1 MHWRRSIAA
10 SCMRCCIDFPLKCD
24 AVLVCRPDK
33 TRQRRIRH
41 PRIAAGCG
49 VNALSGLPNRANSIH
64 CRCHVGLIR
73 RIRLLR
79 GYFCEIKIKVILLF
93 GIIRIKL
100 RYCIEYEP
108 FNGIT
113 VFQVNNRQLKPVRPR
128 KKRRG
133 SLFRKIVKSLPR
145 SLSVKKIEVAGEIG
159 RRDDAFLS
167 VLICGIVSVF
177 MDALFR
183 FILNVLIKVKRSE
196 NCVINIFPAPNRS
209 TFNLNMAG
217 IVRVNLIKLFLN
229 VFIRKD
235 KAE

>member
-1 MHWRRSIAA
+1 MLFYGIR
-10 SCMRCCIDFPLKCD
+10 LD
-24 AVLVCRPDK
+24 AKV
-33 TRQRRIRH
+33 
-41 PRIAAGCG
+41 
-49 VNALSGLPNRANSIH
+49 
-64 CRCHVGLIR
+64 
-73 RIRLLR
+73 LLR

-100 RYCIEYEP
+100 RYCLEYEP

-113 VFQVNNRQLKPVRPR
+113 VFQVNSRQLKPVRPR

-133 SLFRKIVKSLPR
+133 SLFRKIVKALPR

>member
-1 MHWRRSIAA
+1 MVPYQAKA
-10 SCMRCCIDFPLKCD
+10 Q
-24 AVLVCRPDK
+24 A
-33 TRQRRIRH
+33 
-41 PRIAAGCG
+41 
-49 VNALSGLPNRANSIH
+49 
-64 CRCHVGLIR
+64 
-73 RIRLLR
+73 
-79 GYFCEIKIKVILLF
+79 
-93 GIIRIKL
+93 
-100 RYCIEYEP
+100 
-108 FNGIT
+108 
-113 VFQVNNRQLKPVRPR
+113 
-128 KKRRG
+128 G
-133 SLFRKIVKSLPR
+133 SLFRKIVKALPR

>member
-1 MHWRRSIAA
+1 MPGESVRTCFAFDDYKQEKRKESMGQFNLALQPTKCFFA
-10 SCMRCCIDFPLKCD
+10 VRMTLPLLGAFVFFIILLILFYGIRLD
-24 AVLVCRPDK
+24 AKV
-33 TRQRRIRH
+33 
-41 PRIAAGCG
+41 
-49 VNALSGLPNRANSIH
+49 
-64 CRCHVGLIR
+64 
-73 RIRLLR
+73 LLR
-79 GYFCEIKIKVILLF
+79 GYFCEIKIKLILFF

-113 VFQVNNRQLKPVRPR
+113 VFQINNRQLKPVRPR
-128 KKRRG
+128 KKRRDR
-133 SLFRKIVKSLPR
+133 LFGRIFKALPR
-145 SLSVKKIEVAGEIG
+145 SLSAKKIEVAGEIG
-159 RRDDAFLS
+159 KRDDAFLS

-235 KAE
+235 KTE

>member
-1 MHWRRSIAA
+1 MPVNPCGHVLRSTIINTK
-10 SCMRCCIDFPLKCD
+10 RG
-24 AVLVCRPDK
+24 K
-33 TRQRRIRH
+33 TAWSDSISHYNRLSVFLLFACLCPGSEPPFFFVILLMLFYGIRLD
-41 PRIAAGCG
+41 
-49 VNALSGLPNRANSIH
+49 VK
-64 CRCHVGLIR
+64 V
-73 RIRLLR
+73 LLR

-93 GIIRIKL
+93 GIIRINL
-100 RYCIEYEP
+100 RYCLEYEP

-133 SLFRKIVKSLPR
+133 SLFRKIVKALPR

-229 VFIRKD
+229 VFIRTD

>member
-1 MHWRRSIAA
+1 MEQF
-10 SCMRCCIDFPLKCD
+10 DFALQSTKFFFAVRMTLPRLGAFVFFIILLILFYGIRLD
-24 AVLVCRPDK
+24 AKV
-33 TRQRRIRH
+33 
-41 PRIAAGCG
+41 
-49 VNALSGLPNRANSIH
+49 
-64 CRCHVGLIR
+64 
-73 RIRLLR
+73 LLR

-93 GIIRIKL
+93 GIIRINL

-113 VFQVNNRQLKPVRPR
+113 VFQVNNRQLKPVRPHTR
-128 KKRRG
+128 KKG
-133 SLFRKIVKSLPR
+133 SFFKRIVRALPC

-159 RRDDAFLS
+159 KRDDAFLS

-177 MDALFR
+177 TDALFR

>member
-1 MHWRRSIAA
+1 MERFNFALQSIKCFFAVR
-10 SCMRCCIDFPLKCD
+10 MPLPRLG
-24 AVLVCRPDK
+24 AFVFFVILLMLFY
-33 TRQRRIRH
+33 RIRLD
-41 PRIAAGCG
+41 AK
-49 VNALSGLPNRANSIH
+49 V
-64 CRCHVGLIR
+64 
-73 RIRLLR
+73 LLR

-100 RYCIEYEP
+100 RYCLEYEP

-133 SLFRKIVKSLPR
+133 SLFRKIVKALPR